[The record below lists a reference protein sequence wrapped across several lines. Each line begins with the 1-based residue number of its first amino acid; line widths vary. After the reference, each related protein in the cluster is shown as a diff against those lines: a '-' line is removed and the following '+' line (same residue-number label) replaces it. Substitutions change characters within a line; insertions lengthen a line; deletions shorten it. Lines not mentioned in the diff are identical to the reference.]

1 MAVESIEID
10 GIERKL
16 GLLPPTPE
24 ALKRRSRLKSF
35 SDFLGE
41 KGLTILAKDLW
52 KEVKHKGLSDP
63 KFVLDQHNSSGC
75 VGYSE
80 AAAEMKIRALRGMP
94 FERLSGSFTYA
105 HINGGSDSGA
115 MILDALESACKNGH
129 ALESEF
135 NYPQLFLRQIPQG
148 VKETALS
155 RRSIMALPV
164 NTLEEVA
171 TALQMGFIVQA
182 GVQVDGS
189 FNSFDSNGISG
200 ARGQYA
206 NHSIHLCGM
215 VNIGGEWVYE
225 MPNSW
230 GLWGPFRNGTCYL
243 RAKGIVISGDA
254 WVHVDAMRQDVPV
267 PSN

>member
-1 MAVESIEID
+1 MAATNSIEID

-16 GLLPPTPE
+16 GLIPPAPE
-24 ALKRRSRLKSF
+24 ALKRRAKMKSF
-35 SDFLGE
+35 ADALGE
-41 KGLTILAKDLW
+41 RGLTILAKDTW
-52 KEVKHKGLSDP
+52 KDVRHKAFTDA

-105 HINGGSDSGA
+105 FINGGQDGGA
-115 MILDALESACKNGH
+115 MILDALESAEKNGH

-135 NYPQLFLRQIPQG
+135 NYPKLFKNQIPAG
-148 VKETALS
+148 VRETALK
-155 RRSIMALPV
+155 RRSIIALPV
-164 NTLEEVA
+164 NTIEEVS
-171 TALQMGFIVQA
+171 TALQLGFIVQA
-182 GVQVDGS
+182 GVQVDGNFNS
-189 FNSFDSNGISG
+189 FNSAGVSN

-215 VNIGGEWVYE
+215 LNIGGEWVYE
-225 MPNSW
+225 MPNTW

-243 RAKGIVISGDA
+243 RAKGVVISGDA
-254 WVHVDAMRQDVPV
+254 WVHMDAHRQDVPV
-267 PSN
+267 PA